1 MNDRKDLPLKPPGR
15 ATGNEGAQLE
25 SARNYVERLRSESA
39 EVAVPK
45 LIEVLG
51 DESWY
56 LRERAADALVGFGA
70 LAAPAVEIA
79 ARSGLWYTRAASL
92 RVLGRLGEPH
102 GLSLVMD
109 HLDDPNQT
117 IAEAAQR
124 ALLDFCARGRALAV
138 AKLLHAR
145 GEAFREKVLA
155 RLRRREPD
163 RTDRLQRLVEASDWM
178 GPEGALEREE
188 TGRLIEEV
196 ADASFGIEWEK
207 LGAAD
212 ELPQPEQHL
221 VRFLRGDA
229 GDA

>member
-25 SARNYVERLRSESA
+25 SARNYVDRLCGESA

-56 LRERAADALVGFGA
+56 LRERAGEALVGFGA
-70 LAAPAVEIA
+70 QAAPAVEIA

-92 RVLGRLGEPH
+92 RVLGRLGQPR
-102 GLSLVMD
+102 GLALVID
-109 HLDDPNQT
+109 HLGDSNQT

-145 GEAFREKVLA
+145 GEAFREKVLVQ
-155 RLRRREPD
+155 LRRREPD
-163 RTDRLQRLVEASDWM
+163 RADRLRRLIESSEWM
-178 GPEGALEREE
+178 GPEGALERDERE
-188 TGRLIEEV
+188 RVIEEI
-196 ADASFGIEWEK
+196 ADEAFGVVWEK
-207 LGAAD
+207 LGPAD
-212 ELPQPEQHL
+212 ELPEPKQHL
-221 VRFLRGDA
+221 VRYLRGDD
-229 GDA
+229 GE